1 MIKVLMIVS
10 RSLTQHIDI
19 TLAPSGHR
27 VDIRV
32 SLACT

>member
-10 RSLTQHIDI
+10 YSLTQHLDI

-27 VDIRV
+27 VDIHV
-32 SLACT
+32 SLAGT